1 MAVWE
6 PTSQKPA
13 AARSD
18 ELNSARMTFEWDG
31 RKAAANFKKHNVAFE
46 EAASV
51 FLDSLAITFPDPDH
65 SLEER
70 REITLGYTMEG
81 RLVFISHC
89 ERGQRIRI
97 ISARLATRIERKQY
111 EEGIGS

>member
-1 MAVWE
+1 
-6 PTSQKPA
+6 
-13 AARSD
+13 
-18 ELNSARMTFEWDG
+18 MTFEWDE
-31 RKAAANFKKHNVAFE
+31 RKAAANFKKHHVAFE

-51 FLDSLAITFPDPDH
+51 FLNALAITFPDPDH
-65 SLEER
+65 SLEES

-89 ERGQRIRI
+89 ERGQGIGI

-111 EEGIGS
+111 EEGIGSQTR